1 MSKVEHFLKKENKP
15 EVVEEFDLFGIDF
28 DAISDKIHKQ
38 QEAATKEAAKLKHTG
53 DCDGG
58 GCTI

>member
-15 EVVEEFDLFGIDF
+15 EVVEEFDLFEIDF

-38 QEAATKEAAKLKHTG
+38 QAIANAEAERII
-53 DCDGG
+53 DDGG
-58 GCTI
+58 CDGCTI